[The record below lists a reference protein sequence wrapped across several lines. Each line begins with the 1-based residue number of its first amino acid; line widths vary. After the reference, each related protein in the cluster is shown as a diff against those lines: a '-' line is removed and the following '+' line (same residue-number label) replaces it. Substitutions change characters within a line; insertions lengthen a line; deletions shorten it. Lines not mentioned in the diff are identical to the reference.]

1 MVKNKGLYCQK
12 IEKFKHRKNH
22 KEFFKLKLSLKNVKF
37 KYNNVLQCNK
47 LNKIIISDASTLILL
62 EKIALLGKLAGNFE
76 FIIPQEIY
84 GEAVVKGKKIKSED
98 SYSIENKINSGV
110 IKIREVKDRKKVNQ
124 IIDEFN
130 LEKGETEAIVLFLQE
145 NADILAIDDHKA
157 INVCKI
163 YKIPFITALT
173 FVITALDAKII
184 MNNEAKEMVRNLG
197 IYGRYKGELI
207 YKALNYVGAEKS

>member
-1 MVKNKGLYCQK
+1 M
-12 IEKFKHRKNH
+12 
-22 KEFFKLKLSLKNVKF
+22 
-37 KYNNVLQCNK
+37 
-47 LNKIIISDASTLILL
+47 NKIIISDASTLILL
-62 EKIALLGKLAGNFE
+62 EKIALLDKLAGNFE

-197 IYGRYKGELI
+197 IYGRYKDELI
-207 YKALNYVGAEKS
+207 YKALNYIGEKND

>member
-1 MVKNKGLYCQK
+1 MQFQLGKSGDLKMVKNKDLYYQK
-12 IEKFKHRKNH
+12 IE
-22 KEFFKLKLSLKNVKF
+22 KF

-110 IKIREVKDRKKVNQ
+110 IKIKGVKDREKVNQ

-197 IYGRYKGELI
+197 IYGRYKDELI
-207 YKALNYVGAEKS
+207 YKALNYIGEKND

>member
-1 MVKNKGLYCQK
+1 MIIKNKDLYCQK
-12 IEKFKHRKNH
+12 IE
-22 KEFFKLKLSLKNVKF
+22 KF

-62 EKIALLGKLAGNFE
+62 EKIVLLDKLVEKFE
-76 FIIPQEIY
+76 FIISREIY
-84 GEAVVKGKKIKSED
+84 GEAVIKGKKIKSED
-98 SYSIENKINSGV
+98 SYSIENKINSGT
-110 IKIREVKDRKKVNQ
+110 IKIRKIKDRRKVNQ

-130 LEKGETEAIVLFLQE
+130 LEKGETETIVLFLQE
-145 NADILAIDDHKA
+145 NADILALDDHKA

-184 MNNEAKEMVRNLG
+184 MKNEAKEMVRNLG
-197 IYGRYKGELI
+197 IYGRYKDELI
-207 YKALNYVGAEKS
+207 YKALNYIGEKK

>member
-1 MVKNKGLYCQK
+1 MVKNKGLYYQK
-12 IEKFKHRKNH
+12 IE
-22 KEFFKLKLSLKNVKF
+22 KF

-110 IKIREVKDRKKVNQ
+110 IKIKGVKGVISEERARLRT
-124 IIDEFN
+124 IP
-130 LEKGETEAIVLFLQE
+130 LAPFL
-145 NADILAIDDHKA
+145 
-157 INVCKI
+157 
-163 YKIPFITALT
+163 PFA
-173 FVITALDAKII
+173 
-184 MNNEAKEMVRNLG
+184 N
-197 IYGRYKGELI
+197 
-207 YKALNYVGAEKS
+207 

>member
-1 MVKNKGLYCQK
+1 M
-12 IEKFKHRKNH
+12 
-22 KEFFKLKLSLKNVKF
+22 
-37 KYNNVLQCNK
+37 
-47 LNKIIISDASTLILL
+47 NKIIISDASTLILL
-62 EKIALLGKLAGNFE
+62 QKIALLDKLVKNFE
-76 FIIPQEIY
+76 FIISPEIY

-98 SYSIENKINSGV
+98 SYSIESKINSGI
-110 IKIREVKDRKKVNQ
+110 IKVKKIKDGKRVNQ

-173 FVITALDAKII
+173 FVITALDAKVI
-184 MNNEAKEMVRNLG
+184 MKNEAKEMVRNLG
-197 IYGRYKGELI
+197 IYGRYKDELI
-207 YKALNYVGAEKS
+207 YKALNYLGEKK